1 MASWAVPS
9 HVEYSAIGNL
19 TVRGDR
25 DVDVVIAVHIQYTHQ
40 YQYISFLITNNIYLY
55 LQPPLTRDQLVSRI
69 EKVQTELDEAKIKSE
84 WRSIM
89 EDVHAQS
96 LFMPLYGTR
105 IPYVLNRRLSGFTP
119 STQAYSI
126 PVNTIQV
133 VSGSRDLTI
142 APGGMFMC
150 LCAYDVYHMFIKFC

>member
-1 MASWAVPS
+1 M
-9 HVEYSAIGNL
+9 
-19 TVRGDR
+19 
-25 DVDVVIAVHIQYTHQ
+25 IALSPFIFNMYTHQ
-40 YQYISFLITNNIYLY
+40 YQYIFSHHQQYLY
-55 LQPPLTRDQLVSRI
+55 FQPSLTRDQLVSRI

-119 STQAYSI
+119 SAQAYSI

-133 VSGSRDLTI
+133 VSGSRDLTLN
-142 APGGMFMC
+142 APHAAAMPEDLQFSFFPIRARNTLGTPEKIWIC
-150 LCAYDVYHMFIKFC
+150 